1 MEDNKQSKIIHN
13 HFEEGSNCQVFN
25 GSLSGCIF
33 AMPGSNVYQQIPPTN
48 NEKKEDVDISDIDD
62 EEDSDESNLLS
73 CIETLMSEKESNG
86 DWLVSQ
92 GNHWIAIFRIVVDKN
107 LGVSESDYTGFC
119 NMIDRI
125 KHKEFRIPLKL
136 DNIKKITD
144 SNYTQPFDRWRFK
157 TSYCKTRRPFDKM
170 FSVAKRFKEI
180 LENNGF

>member
-1 MEDNKQSKIIHN
+1 MDNKNSFTFNFNAPVGQNIAHADKVIV
-13 HFEEGSNCQVFN
+13 HFDKD
-25 GSLSGCIF
+25 
-33 AMPGSNVYQQIPPTN
+33 MKMQILDTDEITDN
-48 NEKKEDVDISDIDD
+48 DD
-62 EEDSDESNLLS
+62 EEDSDESKLIS

-125 KHKEFRIPLKL
+125 KRKEFRIPLKL